1 MSTSLKQASI
11 LIIDDYQG
19 MRTMLRDFVKAMGVT
34 RIDAAGNSKEAISQ
48 LSNASYDIV
57 ICDHNLG
64 AGPNGQQLLEEAKLR
79 NYVGV
84 STIWIMVTAEKTH
97 DMVMGAAEI
106 KPDDYL
112 LKPINQVLL
121 ESRLEKLIARKQ
133 SLGPIEAAIKA
144 GDYPQA
150 IAQCD
155 QQLQKKV
162 LNPQEILRIKSDLL
176 LTLGDYEAAR
186 ALFESVLAARSVPWA
201 KTGLAKIL
209 FHTQDYANAK
219 EVLEQVLQESPMY
232 MEASDWLARTCN
244 MLGDMDRAQQVLL
257 NAARMSP
264 NSPTR
269 QKLLGETAYR
279 NGALDIAQAAFEKS
293 IKISQFSPHKSA
305 AVYTGLARVYTD
317 VNTPG
322 EALKV
327 LEQSKKEFKNDPEA
341 AIQTAAAEC
350 AVYCKLKQPEK
361 AQAAMATAEQ
371 QLEQLAGK
379 VNADVT
385 LEMAK
390 SLFTLGRKDQ
400 ACGLLREVVK
410 NNHENAELSRNVEAV
425 FEREHLEEEGQALIQ
440 ASREEVVSINNEGVE
455 LAKRGDFQGGA
466 DLLRGAAQKLP
477 NSEVILVNL
486 CGLLLGL
493 MKQTGKDAQLAQEA
507 RDLLDRVRQLNP
519 ANKKA
524 HVYGAALTRI
534 MNGA

>member
-1 MSTSLKQASI
+1 MSTALKQASI

-19 MRTMLRDFVKAMGVT
+19 MRAMLRDFVRAMGVT
-34 RIDAAGNSKEAISQ
+34 RIDTAGNSKEAISL
-48 LSNASYDIV
+48 LSNATYDIV

-64 AGPNGQQLLEEAKLR
+64 AGQNGQQLLEEAKLR

-84 STIWIMVTAEKTH
+84 STIWVMVTAEKTH

-106 KPDDYL
+106 KPNDYL

-150 IAQCD
+150 IARCD
-155 QQLQKKV
+155 QQLTAKA

-176 LTLGDYEAAR
+176 LTIGDYDAAR
-186 ALFESVLAARSVPWA
+186 AVFESVLATRSVPWA
-201 KTGLAKIL
+201 KTGIGKIL
-209 FHTQDYANAK
+209 FHTQDYAGAR
-219 EVLEQVLQESPMY
+219 EQFEQVLQESPMY
-232 MEASDWLARTCN
+232 MEASDWLAKTCN

-269 QKLLGETAYR
+269 QKLLGDTAYR
-279 NGALDIAQAAFEKS
+279 NGALDIAQAAFEKTV
-293 IKISQFSPHKSA
+293 KISQFSPHKNP
-305 AVYTGLARVYTD
+305 AVYAGLARVYLETHAP
-317 VNTPG
+317 N

-327 LEQSKKEFKNDPEA
+327 LEQSKKEFKNNPEA
-341 AIQTAAAEC
+341 TIQTAAAEC

-371 QLEQLAGK
+371 LMEQLGGK
-379 VNADVT
+379 VNAEVT

-390 SLFTLGRKDQ
+390 SLFTLGKKDQ
-400 ACGLLREVVK
+400 ACGLLRDVVK

-425 FEREHLEEEGQALIQ
+425 FEKEHLEEEGQALIQ
-440 ASREEVVSINNEGVE
+440 ASRDEVVAINNEGVE
-455 LAKRGDFQGGA
+455 LAKRGNLQGGA
-466 DLLRGAAQKLP
+466 NLLRGAAQKLP

-486 CGLLLGL
+486 CGLLLGQ
-493 MKQTGKDAQLAQEA
+493 MNQTGQDAVLTQEA
-507 RDLLDRVRQLNP
+507 RELLDRVRQLNP

-524 HVYGAALTRI
+524 HVYAAALTRI